1 MKITKSICDC
11 CGSENNTCIFTIPIL
26 SDQKHIISKEMD
38 LCEQC
43 ANVIMNA
50 YYTEC
55 EKHGHSGI
63 FAIEEGD
70 ES

>member
-1 MKITKSICDC
+1 MKVTKTICDC

-26 SDQKHIISKEMD
+26 SDQKHIIAKEMD

-55 EKHGHSGI
+55 KKHGRSGI
-63 FAIEEGD
+63 IAIEEGD